1 MSGQYV
7 APLAARQ
14 LVVEVGGRRVID
26 GLDLNVAAGEC
37 LGILGRNGAG
47 KSTLLTTLAGLR
59 PPAQGEVLLAG
70 TPYPQLNPRAAALQR
85 GWLGQFQQDPFGAS
99 VLETALAGR
108 HPHLGR
114 WDWESAADAAKV
126 REALS
131 LLGLA
136 GMEQRQVHTLSG
148 GERQRLALAGRHPH
162 LGRWDWESAA
172 DAAKVRE
179 ALSLLGL
186 AGMEQR
192 QVHTLSG
199 GERQRLALATLLVQA
214 PGVYLLDE
222 PLSHLDLN
230 HQMAVLRLFSQLA
243 HTQGAAVV
251 MVLHEPALAHRF
263 CDRALLIH
271 GDGRCVQGTAD
282 ETLTAAQLSELY
294 AYRLRQISDG
304 DQRCFIPE

>member
-148 GERQRLALAGRHPH
+148 GERQRLALA
-162 LGRWDWESAA
+162 
-172 DAAKVRE
+172 
-179 ALSLLGL
+179 
-186 AGMEQR
+186 
-192 QVHTLSG
+192 
-199 GERQRLALATLLVQA
+199 TLLVQA

-243 HTQGAAVV
+243 HTQGPAPVHAA
-251 MVLHEPALAHRF
+251 P
-263 CDRALLIH
+263 
-271 GDGRCVQGTAD
+271 
-282 ETLTAAQLSELY
+282 
-294 AYRLRQISDG
+294 
-304 DQRCFIPE
+304 

>member
-148 GERQRLALAGRHPH
+148 GERQRLALA
-162 LGRWDWESAA
+162 
-172 DAAKVRE
+172 
-179 ALSLLGL
+179 
-186 AGMEQR
+186 
-192 QVHTLSG
+192 
-199 GERQRLALATLLVQA
+199 TLLVQA

-230 HQMAVLRLFSQLA
+230 HQMAVLRLFSELA
-243 HTQGAAVV
+243 HTQGAAVL

-271 GDGRCVQGTAD
+271 GDGRCVQGTVD
-282 ETLTAAQLSELY
+282 ETMTAVKLSELY
-294 AYRLRQISDG
+294 AYRLRQVSDG
-304 DQRCFIPE
+304 DHRCFIPE

>member
-1 MSGQYV
+1 MSGQHV

-148 GERQRLALAGRHPH
+148 GERQRLALA
-162 LGRWDWESAA
+162 
-172 DAAKVRE
+172 
-179 ALSLLGL
+179 
-186 AGMEQR
+186 
-192 QVHTLSG
+192 
-199 GERQRLALATLLVQA
+199 TLLVQA

-271 GDGRCVQGTAD
+271 GDGRCIQGTAD